1 MRILV
6 YFGHPAQYYFLKNAI
21 KILRQDNCLI
31 TIVIKSKDVLESLL
45 KEDSEEYYNILPEGR
60 KSSRFHI
67 LTGLLKRDIR
77 LFRFAL
83 HKKFDLFIGSDA
95 SLAHI
100 GRLLR
105 IPVLTVTEDDIS
117 VIRWLARLTYPF
129 TNYILTPEIC
139 DVGRYSRKKIGYNG
153 YMKLA
158 YLAPQYFKP
167 VPVPIAKPYF
177 LIRIA
182 RLNAHHD
189 FGIKGLNEQ
198 LIDEISE
205 ILSKHGKVFIS
216 SEKSM
221 SAKYQ
226 PYLLNIRPTEIHNY
240 LANAAMLICDSQ
252 SMSMEAAMLG
262 IPSIR
267 FSDFAGRISVL
278 EELEHVYHLT
288 YGIKTPEPQQL
299 IEKIKELLSIPY
311 LQDEFQRRR
320 KKMLSEKIDVTSFIV
335 WFIENYPLS
344 VKKIK
349 DTPEFQST
357 FR

>member
-1 MRILV
+1 
-6 YFGHPAQYYFLKNAI
+6 
-21 KILRQDNCLI
+21 
-31 TIVIKSKDVLESLL
+31 
-45 KEDSEEYYNILPEGR
+45 
-60 KSSRFHI
+60 
-67 LTGLLKRDIR
+67 
-77 LFRFAL
+77 
-83 HKKFDLFIGSDA
+83 
-95 SLAHI
+95 
-100 GRLLR
+100 
-105 IPVLTVTEDDIS
+105 
-117 VIRWLARLTYPF
+117 
-129 TNYILTPEIC
+129 
-139 DVGRYSRKKIGYNG
+139 
-153 YMKLA
+153 
-158 YLAPQYFKP
+158 
-167 VPVPIAKPYF
+167 
-177 LIRIA
+177 
-182 RLNAHHD
+182 
-189 FGIKGLNEQ
+189 
-198 LIDEISE
+198 
-205 ILSKHGKVFIS
+205 
-216 SEKSM
+216 M